1 MSEKYTKEAWFIENV
16 GEEPLHVTSASRDG
30 FIPVCIVQTG
40 YEGQIEVEQ
49 QANARRIVACV
60 NALEHI
66 STEDLESGRMQNLAV
81 RLADAEKQR
90 DELLAF
96 AKEFVEA
103 WGNGMA
109 GDSYLLKMANAAIL
123 KATGEQA

>member
-1 MSEKYTKEAWFIENV
+1 MSEKYTKGSWFIENV

-49 QANARRIVACV
+49 QANAR
-60 NALEHI
+60 LI
-66 STEDLESGRMQNLAV
+66 SA
-81 RLADAEKQR
+81 AP
-90 DELLAF
+90 ELL
-96 AKEFVEA
+96 EA
-103 WGNGMA
+103 
-109 GDSYLLKMANAAIL
+109 LKWAVDNPNDDAYWIEQARAAIL